1 MSALVRN
8 PNQKYT
14 YGDYLAWPDDE
25 RWELIGGV
33 PYSMT
38 PAPSRRHQAVTGE
51 IYRQIANYIKTNGG
65 PCQVYV
71 APFDVRLP
79 KGGEKDEDIDTVVQP
94 DIVVVC
100 DRKKLDRRGLRGA
113 PDLIVEVVSPAT
125 ASKDKRDK
133 FLLYERAGVR
143 EYWIVEPEAKLVTVF
158 TLAGGRYGRPDV
170 YAEPDQVPVGI
181 FPDCRIDLAAVFADL
196 DADADEG
203 DGK

>member
-1 MSALVRN
+1 MTVPARK
-8 PNQKYT
+8 PDQKYT

-25 RWELIGGV
+25 RWELINGV

-100 DRKKLDRRGLRGA
+100 DRKKLDPRGLRGA

-133 FLLYERAGVR
+133 FLLYERSGVR
-143 EYWIVEPEAKLVTVF
+143 EYWIVEPQPKLVTVF

-170 YAEPDQVPVGI
+170 YAEPDQIPVGI
-181 FPDCRIDLAAVFADL
+181 FPDCIIDLAAVFADL
-196 DADADEG
+196 EPDADGEG
-203 DGK
+203 EE